1 LYSFLERLAVL
12 AQKQV
17 LAMEALREFPEEVV
31 LEQA

>member
-1 LYSFLERLAVL
+1 LCSFLEWLVVL